1 MRLPHLRPDQRD
13 GLVSNGTSQASNLD
27 PRGDFHHAATSKVA
41 SPALPLYPVCMPS
54 LRVPHRL
61 CFDQTTLW
69 LPHWFSLCLLLSL
82 AACSDPDDDDKLVQ
96 YSAGTAADSVTRVES
111 TLRLAFNQALP
122 GLDPLRAGSHESN
135 QLIGAIY
142 DRLYRYALLARPH
155 QLLPQAARNM
165 PVISADGRR
174 YSIALRPDLRFHHAP
189 DLPASVQQGRSVH
202 ADDVVYSLLRHFD
215 PAVQSPWRWLWA
227 GRIQGLDAWG
237 RSGADYTQPPAGLQV
252 ADDGTLHITLNSPQ
266 ADFLHLLAHPSA
278 AIVMREAVTHYGDSH
293 GLHAIGSGPYRL
305 DDLSLSGITLRANPA
320 YVAAPTDLSAE
331 GFNATL
337 HSEYG
342 LVALAHQSA
351 PLLQRI
357 EIEIERSA
365 RQRLQWLRDGKID
378 VLLLPPEHIPE
389 VLALTGD
396 NAGTAL
402 VKQPLALNDDWRNH
416 WLFSRQPAA
425 QWQRID
431 FNLDR
436 QSAVNSEDASP
447 VIQHDL
453 RCALRDSI
461 DWDSFNRRFHHGSGY
476 VINSVIAPV
485 ITARAG
491 AVPGSSIGRGDVFAD
506 FAALPVLVFAH
517 VDSRRNRAHFDWFQ
531 QQLLAS
537 GYAADKLR
545 NLPHENLGALLQSY
559 REQQWPL
566 LFAAWSLDL
575 PTATNTLQLYA
586 GNNAHV
592 RSGGPGLA
600 NYRNA
605 EYDQLLRQ
613 LSSQTGD
620 DPALEQRLLAL
631 LARDCVVSSGFSPAR
646 IHVWRKDLLAWPDA
660 DFAAAEWLRF
670 AALAENQ
677 HNE

>member
-1 MRLPHLRPDQRD
+1 M
-13 GLVSNGTSQASNLD
+13 ST
-27 PRGDFHHAATSKVA
+27 
-41 SPALPLYPVCMPS
+41 
-54 LRVPHRL
+54 LRVSHHL

-69 LPHWFSLCLLLSL
+69 LPHWFSLCLLLSV
-82 AACSDPDDDDKLVQ
+82 AACSDPDDGGKLVQ
-96 YSAGTAADSVTRVES
+96 SSAGTAADGVIQVES
-111 TLRLAFNQALP
+111 TLRLALNQAIP

-135 QLIGAIY
+135 QLIGAVY

-155 QLLPQAARNM
+155 QILPQAAADM
-165 PVISADGRR
+165 PVISAEGRHYR
-174 YSIALRPDLRFHHAP
+174 IALRPDLRFHHSP
-189 DLPASVQQGRSVH
+189 DLTVTAQQGRSVQ
-202 ADDVVYSLLRHFD
+202 AGDVVYSLLRHFD
-215 PAVQSPWRWLWA
+215 PALQSPWRWLWA

-237 RSGADYTQPPAGLQV
+237 RNGADYAQAPEGLQV
-252 ADDGTLHITLNSPQ
+252 ADDGTLHITLTTPQ

-278 AIVMREAVTHYGDSH
+278 AIVMREAVQQH
-293 GLHAIGSGPYRL
+293 GQAYALHAVGSGPYRL
-305 DDLSLSGITLRANPA
+305 HELSLSRITLLAVDDFRSQPMR
-320 YVAAPTDLSAE
+320 LSSE
-331 GFNATL
+331 GFQDL
-337 HSEYG
+337 HHADSG
-342 LVALAHQSA
+342 LAVLAGRSG

-365 RQRLQWLRDGKID
+365 QQRLQWLRDGHID
-378 VLLLPPEHIPE
+378 ALLLPPEQYPQ
-389 VLALTGD
+389 VLARVAQHDSQNSDHNSDQKNDQNGD
-396 NAGTAL
+396 LNNSSSDSADSNVL
-402 VKQPLALNDDWRNH
+402 LHPDRLAADWIGDWRMH
-416 WLFSRQPAA
+416 RQPAA
-425 QWQRID
+425 EWLRID
-431 FNLDR
+431 FNLHSTTLGNSAGADDELAETGLS
-436 QSAVNSEDASP
+436 QSPEKQTA
-447 VIQHDL
+447 L

-476 VINSVIAPV
+476 VSNGVIAPV
-485 ITARAG
+485 ITAHAG
-491 AVPGSSIGRGDVFAD
+491 AVPSSSIGRSDAFAD
-506 FAALPVLVFAH
+506 FAVLPDLVFAH
-517 VDSRRNRAHFDWFQ
+517 VDSRRNRAYFDWFQ

-545 NLPHENLGALLQSY
+545 SLPHENLGALLQSY

-566 LFAAWSLDL
+566 LFSAWSLDL

-586 GNNAHV
+586 GNNAHI

-620 DPALEQRLLAL
+620 DPALEQRMLAL

-660 DFAAAEWLRF
+660 DFAAGEWLRF